1 MLENTNSKINNYNNN
16 IQSSEEFNEENIK
29 SNVKNQYLIDKK
41 LIKYKPPN
49 QTALPLVIF
58 EEGKFIIP
66 EEAKLLLS
74 QEKYKNIGIISLV
87 GKYRTGK
94 SFLLNR
100 VILNRN
106 QKSGFGVGPTF
117 KPCTK
122 GIWIWSDPIMIN
134 NVHNPSPFPSFL
146 IDTEGLGA
154 YDEEINHDSKIFLIA
169 VLISSLFI
177 FNSFGAID
185 ETAINSLSFVLNLS
199 KTIKIKN
206 NSNGNNKENEN
217 ETELAKYFPT
227 LLWLLRDFSL
237 KLEDKDGNVITEK
250 QYLEN
255 ALEEKNGTSDSIE
268 EKNRVRNLIKTYFV
282 EKDCFV
288 MVRPVEK
295 ESDLQNLQNLPD
307 ERLRKEFLEQSKI
320 FRNKVFKKTKPKTF
334 NKKPLSGAMLVE
346 LIQSI
351 LDSINKGSIPV
362 IENSWKYVLQNE
374 FIKNSKDIINK
385 FLNEIRKNREENK
398 NNSDF
403 MKNIK
408 KYSRSVAQN
417 YIKDFLKNNLI
428 DEDTKKEFSEKL
440 QIKINSE
447 LNKFDKENEKIFE
460 EKFNLEI
467 NKLSEEFIS
476 KFTGENNI
484 YKDNNIKFFEDFETF
499 KEKANQLTPDF
510 QNKNEILFDKLISIM
525 RKYFNEQIFRL
536 KEENEK
542 KIGLLNLDI
551 DQYKDK
557 IKELNEEINKS
568 KEKNKNHFSKLTND
582 IINEKLKHKSI
593 EEKMNNLLNS
603 KKLDQENFQKQLDTI
618 KNNYEN
624 KIKDLITSKKKIEE
638 ELKANN
644 EEFVIAKMNNEKVT
658 SLNEQ
663 KFIFLE
669 KEINSWKEKY
679 NNTLKESKNKENNL
693 NQEIGALREEIK
705 KLKKEKDKNENIN
718 TDRLNSNLNDLMK
731 YFKENI
737 KAQNEENKNMIQKM
751 IQEKENSNKDK
762 ELFKNYNDMV
772 MKNSD
777 LQIKLNSS
785 NFKINDL
792 ERKIDNLNIFKKI
805 VENTKMFKCKKCK
818 KLFNYEDFK
827 NHYSTCDKII
837 NEENDE
843 NKNIENN
850 LNNHNYNNILK
861 NKNINGITSMDLI
874 NNNISSSKF
883 NPDKLKIKILKGKL
897 KTDELGKY
905 YLEYILD
912 INYYS
917 QNWRLSKKFIQF
929 ANLYKTIKTMFK
941 NSINMPLSSN
951 IFVNFQN
958 NISGSFYQNK
968 IQQLEKFI
976 NEISQIEEINSSK
989 IFRKFL
995 ELDQNFDE
1003 ENDILF
1009 LKNEK
1014 FQQTMNSNNYFTNS
1028 SNKSIGFNYRYN
1040 EDTNFEQEEQNKK

>member
-1 MLENTNSKINNYNNN
+1 MNNFTNSKLFNNN
-16 IQSSEEFNEENIK
+16 LQSSQEYSVQNSIINQKQNTIENKNI
-29 SNVKNQYLIDKK
+29 SNNIPTQV
-41 LIKYKPPN
+41 
-49 QTALPLVIF
+49 ALPLVIF

-66 EEAKLLLS
+66 EEAQKLLS
-74 QEKYKNIGIISLV
+74 QEIYKNIGIISLV

-122 GIWIWSDPIMIN
+122 GIWIWSDPIIIS
-134 NVHNPSPFPSFL
+134 NVHNPTPFPCFL

-185 ETAINSLSFVLNLS
+185 ENAINSLSFVLNLS

-206 NSNGNNKENEN
+206 SDKNNNNEN
-217 ETELAKYFPT
+217 ESELAQYFPT

-237 KLEDKDGNVITEK
+237 KLEDKNGNVITEK

-255 ALEEKNGTSDSIE
+255 ALEEINGTSDSIE

-334 NKKPLSGAMLVE
+334 NKKPLTGAMLIE

-362 IENSWKYVLQNE
+362 IENSWRYVLQNE
-374 FIKNSKDIINK
+374 FIKSSKDLINK
-385 FLNEIRKNREENK
+385 FVNEIQKYREENK
-398 NNSDF
+398 KNPDF

-408 KYSRSVAQN
+408 KYSRSTAQN
-417 YIKDFLKNNLI
+417 YIKEFIKNNVL
-428 DEDTKKEFSEKL
+428 DEDNKKEFSEKL
-440 QIKINSE
+440 QNKINSE

-460 EKFNLEI
+460 EKFNIEI
-467 NKLSEEFIS
+467 NKLSDEFITQ
-476 KFTGENNI
+476 FTKENNI
-484 YKDNNIKFFEDFETF
+484 YKDNYIKFFEDIESF

-510 QNKNEILFDKLISIM
+510 PNKNGILFDQIVTLM
-525 RKYFNEQIFRL
+525 RKYFNEQIFRI

-551 DQYKDK
+551 DQYKEK
-557 IKELNEEINKS
+557 IKELNEEISKS

-582 IINEKLKHKSI
+582 IINEKLKHKNI

-603 KKLDQENFQKQLDTI
+603 KKLDQENYQKQIDTI
-618 KNNYEN
+618 KNNYES
-624 KIKDLITSKKKIEE
+624 KIKDLIINKKKLEE
-638 ELKANN
+638 ELKSNN
-644 EEFVIAKMNNEKVT
+644 DEYLINKMNHEKLS

-663 KFIFLE
+663 KFVFLE

-679 NNTLKESKNKENNL
+679 NNILKDSKNKENYL
-693 NQEIGALREEIK
+693 NQEIGGLREEIK

-718 TDRLNSNLNDLMK
+718 TDKLNSNINDLMK
-731 YFKENI
+731 YFKDNI

-751 IQEKENSNKDK
+751 LKEKENENNNK
-762 ELFKNYNDMV
+762 EMFKNYNDLM

-777 LQIKLNSS
+777 LQIKLNSC
-785 NFKINDL
+785 NYKITNL
-792 ERKIDNLNIFKKI
+792 ENNIENLNIYKNI
-805 VENTKMFKCKKCK
+805 VESTKMFKCKKCK
-818 KLFNYEDFK
+818 KLFDYDDFK
-827 NHYSTCDKII
+827 SHYTICDKNI
-837 NEENDE
+837 NDENDE
-843 NKNIENN
+843 MKSNEN
-850 LNNHNYNNILK
+850 NYNNNYNGNNLLK
-861 NKNINGITSMDLI
+861 SKNVNINGINSIDFF
-874 NNNISSSKF
+874 NNDRIKF
-883 NPDKLKIKILKGKL
+883 NPDKLKIKILKGTL
-897 KTDELGKY
+897 KTDELGKP

-941 NSINMPLSSN
+941 NTIHMPLSSN
-951 IFVNFQN
+951 IFINIGNNFN
-958 NISGSFYQNK
+958 GSFYQNK

-976 NEISQIEEINSSK
+976 KEISEIEEINTSK

-995 ELDQNFDE
+995 EIDQNFDE
-1003 ENDILF
+1003 ENDLLF
-1009 LKNEK
+1009 MKNSEK
-1014 FQQTMNSNNYFTNS
+1014 FRQTLSSINYNNSQK
-1028 SNKSIGFNYRYN
+1028 NKGTGIGYNDRYN
-1040 EDTNFEQEEQNKK
+1040 ENENDEKNKK

>member
-1 MLENTNSKINNYNNN
+1 MNDLTNSKSFNNN
-16 IQSSEEFNEENIK
+16 LQSSKDVEENNKIK
-29 SNVKNQYLIDKK
+29 LKTQNSTEYK
-41 LIKYKPPN
+41 IKYKPPS
-49 QTALPLVIF
+49 QVALPLVIF

-66 EEAKLLLS
+66 EEAKKLLS
-74 QEKYKNIGIISLV
+74 QDNYKNIGIISLV

-122 GIWIWSDPIMIN
+122 GIWIWSDPIMIT
-134 NVHNPSPFPSFL
+134 NVHSPTPFPCFL

-169 VLISSLFI
+169 ILISSLFI

-185 ETAINSLSFVLNLS
+185 ETAMNSLSFVLNLS

-206 NSNGNNKENEN
+206 ANLNKNEN
-217 ETELAKYFPT
+217 ESELAQYFPT

-255 ALEEKNGTSDSIE
+255 ALEEINGASDTIE

-295 ESDLQNLQNLPD
+295 ENDLQNLQNLPD
-307 ERLRKEFLEQSKI
+307 EKLRKEFLEQSKI

-334 NKKPLSGAMLVE
+334 NKKPLTGAMLVE
-346 LIQSI
+346 LVQSI

-374 FIKNSKDIINK
+374 FIKSSKDLINK
-385 FLNEIRKNREENK
+385 FMNEIKQYREDNK
-398 NNSDF
+398 NSPEF
-403 MKNIK
+403 LKNVK
-408 KYSRSVAQN
+408 KYSRNTAQN
-417 YIKDFLKNNLI
+417 YIKEFLKNNIL
-428 DEDTKKEFSEKL
+428 DEDNKKEFSEKL
-440 QIKINSE
+440 QTKINSE
-447 LNKFDKENEKIFE
+447 LNKYDKENEKIFE
-460 EKFNLEI
+460 EKFNVEI
-467 NKLSEEFIS
+467 NKLSDEFIS
-476 KFTGENNI
+476 KFIGENNI
-484 YKDNNIKFFEDFETF
+484 YKDNYPKFFEDFESF
-499 KEKANQLTPDF
+499 KEKACQLTPDF
-510 QNKNEILFDKLISIM
+510 PNKNEILLDKIVGIM
-525 RKYFNEQIFRL
+525 RKFFNEQIFKL

-542 KIGLLNLDI
+542 KVGLLNLDI
-551 DQYKDK
+551 EQYKDK
-557 IKELNEEINKS
+557 IKELNEEISKS

-582 IINEKLKHKSI
+582 IINEKLKHKNI

-603 KKLDQENFQKQLDTI
+603 KKLDQENYQKQIDSI
-618 KNNYEN
+618 KNNYES
-624 KIKDLITSKKKIEE
+624 KIKELILNKKKLEE
-638 ELKANN
+638 DLKANN
-644 EEFVIAKMNNEKVT
+644 EEFLVNKMNNEKIT

-663 KFIFLE
+663 KFTFLE

-679 NNTLKESKNKENNL
+679 NNNLKDSKNKEKNL

-705 KLKKEKDKNENIN
+705 KLKKEKDQNENIN
-718 TDRLNSNLNDLMK
+718 TDKLNNNLNDLMK
-731 YFKENI
+731 YFNNI
-737 KAQNEENKNMIQKM
+737 KTQNEENKSMIQKM
-751 IQEKENSNKDK
+751 LKEKENENKDK

-772 MKNSD
+772 IKNSD
-777 LQIKLNSS
+777 LQIKLNTC
-785 NFKINDL
+785 NFKINGL
-792 ERKIDNLNIFKKI
+792 ENKIDSLNIYKNI
-805 VENTKMFKCKKCK
+805 VENSKMFKCKKCK
-818 KLFNYEDFK
+818 KLFNVDDFK
-827 NHYSTCDKII
+827 NHYPNCDKDI
-837 NEENDE
+837 NENDE
-843 NKNIENN
+843 IINNENN
-850 LNNHNYNNILK
+850 FNNNNILK
-861 NKNINGITSMDLI
+861 NKNMNGITSIETL
-874 NNNISSSKF
+874 NNNINKF
-883 NPDKLKIKILKGKL
+883 NPDKLKIKILKGRL
-897 KTDELGKY
+897 KTDELGKP

-941 NSINMPLSSN
+941 NTIHMPLSSN
-951 IFVNFQN
+951 IFVNFGGN
-958 NISGSFYQNK
+958 FSGSFYQNK

-976 NEISQIEEINSSK
+976 KEISEIEEINSSK

-995 ELDQNFDE
+995 ELEQNFDE
-1003 ENDILF
+1003 ENDLLF
-1009 LKNEK
+1009 LKNNEK
-1014 FQQTMNSNNYFTNS
+1014 YHQTITSNNYNNNI
-1028 SNKSIGFNYRYN
+1028 NKGISGYNYRYN
-1040 EDTNFEQEEQNKK
+1040 EDGNDELLEEKNKK

>member
-1 MLENTNSKINNYNNN
+1 MADVLSSKDFIEQNSKRN
-16 IQSSEEFNEENIK
+16 IQSQNSP
-29 SNVKNQYLIDKK
+29 DKK
-41 LIKYKPPN
+41 QINNKPLN
-49 QTALPLVIF
+49 QLALPLVLF
-58 EEGKFIIP
+58 EESKFIIP
-66 EEAKLLLS
+66 EEAKNLLS
-74 QEKYKNIGIISLV
+74 QDKYKNIGIISLV

-134 NVHNPSPFPSFL
+134 NVHSPNPFPCFL

-206 NSNGNNKENEN
+206 NNANNNEN
-217 ETELAKYFPT
+217 ESELGKYFPT

-255 ALEEKNGTSDSIE
+255 ALEEKNGTSESIE

-307 ERLRKEFLEQSKI
+307 EKLRKEFLEQSKI

-334 NKKPLSGAMLVE
+334 NKKPLTGAMLVE
-346 LIQSI
+346 LVQSI
-351 LDSINKGSIPV
+351 FDSINKGSIPV

-374 FIKNSKDIINK
+374 FIKSSKDLINK
-385 FLNEIRKNREENK
+385 FVNEIKKHREDNK
-398 NNSDF
+398 NNDDF

-408 KYSRSVAQN
+408 KYSRTVAQN
-417 YIKDFLKNNLI
+417 YIKDFLKNNVL
-428 DEDTKKEFSEKL
+428 DEDNQKEFSEKL
-440 QIKINSE
+440 QAKINSE

-460 EKFNLEI
+460 EKFNKEI

-484 YKDNNIKFFEDFETF
+484 YKDNYPKFFEDFETF
-499 KEKANQLTPDF
+499 KENANKLTPDF
-510 QNKNEILFDKLISIM
+510 TNKNEILFEKLISIM
-525 RKYFNEQIFRL
+525 RKYFNEQIFIM

-542 KIGLLNLDI
+542 TIGLLNLDI
-551 DQYKDK
+551 EQYKDK
-557 IKELNEEINKS
+557 IKELNEELNKN

-603 KKLDQENFQKQLDTI
+603 KKMDQENYQKQIDTI
-618 KNNYEN
+618 KNNYET
-624 KIKDLITSKKKIEE
+624 KIKELMANKKKLEE
-638 ELKANN
+638 EMKANS
-644 EEFVIAKMNNEKVT
+644 EEFLIVKMNNEKIT

-663 KFIFLE
+663 KFVFLE

-679 NNTLKESKNKENNL
+679 NNVLKDSKNKENNL
-693 NQEIGALREEIK
+693 NQELGALREEIK

-718 TDRLNSNLNDLMK
+718 SDKLKNNINDLMK

-737 KAQNEENKNMIQKM
+737 KAQNEENKNMIQK
-751 IQEKENSNKDK
+751 ILKEKENENNDK
-762 ELFKNYNDMV
+762 ELFKNYNDLV

-777 LQIKLNSS
+777 LQIKLNTS
-785 NFKINDL
+785 NFKITGL
-792 ERKIDNLNIFKKI
+792 ENKIENLNIYKNI

-818 KLFNYEDFK
+818 KFFNYEDFK
-827 NHYSTCDKII
+827 THYSICDKDI
-837 NEENDE
+837 NDE
-843 NKNIENN
+843 NENHQNIYNVNN
-850 LNNHNYNNILK
+850 TIN
-861 NKNINGITSMDLI
+861 NKNINANG
-874 NNNISSSKF
+874 ISSIDLVNNKINKF

-897 KTDELGKY
+897 KTDELGKP

-917 QNWRLSKKFIQF
+917 QSWRLSKKFIQF

-941 NSINMPLSSN
+941 NNINMPESSN
-951 IFVNFQN
+951 IFVNFGN
-958 NISGSFYQNK
+958 NFNGSFYQNK

-976 NEISQIEEINSSK
+976 NEISLIEEINSSK

-995 ELDQNFDE
+995 ELDQNFNE
-1003 ENDILF
+1003 ENDF
-1009 LKNEK
+1009 LLLKNNEK
-1014 FQQTMNSNNYFTNS
+1014 FQQIINSNNYYINS
-1028 SNKSIGFNYRYN
+1028 SNKNSAFNNRYN
-1040 EDTNFEQEEQNKK
+1040 DEGNYEQEEKNKK

>member
-1 MLENTNSKINNYNNN
+1 MTDFQNSKLSNNN
-16 IQSSEEFNEENIK
+16 LKLSQEFQEQTSK
-29 SNVKNQYLIDKK
+29 QKQKNQNSIEKS
-41 LIKYKPPN
+41 LIKYKPPT

-66 EEAKLLLS
+66 EEAKNLLC
-74 QEKYKNIGIISLV
+74 QDNYKNIGIISLV

-122 GIWIWSDPIMIN
+122 GIWIWSDPIMIT
-134 NVHNPSPFPSFL
+134 NVHNPEPFPAFL

-206 NSNGNNKENEN
+206 ADNNEN
-217 ETELAKYFPT
+217 ESELAQYFPT

-237 KLEDKDGNVITEK
+237 KLEDKDGNVITER

-255 ALEEKNGTSDSIE
+255 ALEEKSGASDSIE
-268 EKNRVRNLIKTYFV
+268 EKNRVRNLIKTYFI

-307 ERLRKEFLEQSKI
+307 EKLRKEFLEQSKI
-320 FRNKVFKKTKPKTF
+320 FRNKVIKKTKPKTF
-334 NKKPLSGAMLVE
+334 KKKPLTGSMLVE

-374 FIKNSKDIINK
+374 FIKSSKDLINK
-385 FLNEIRKNREENK
+385 FINEIKKNRENNK
-398 NNSDF
+398 NNTEF
-403 MKNIK
+403 MKNIN
-408 KYSRSVAQN
+408 KYSRTTAQN
-417 YIKDFLKNNLI
+417 YIKEFLKNNML
-428 DEDTKKEFSEKL
+428 DEDNKKEFSEKL
-440 QIKINSE
+440 QSKLNSE
-447 LNKFDKENEKIFE
+447 LIKFDKENEKFFE
-460 EKFNLEI
+460 EKFNKEI
-467 NKLSEEFIS
+467 DKLAEEFIS
-476 KFTGENNI
+476 KFSGENNV
-484 YKDNNIKFFEDFETF
+484 YKDNYAKFFEDFYSF
-499 KEKANQLTPDF
+499 KEKAVGLAPDF
-510 QNKNEILFDKLISIM
+510 PNKNDILFDKILSVM
-525 RKYFNEQIFRL
+525 RKYFNEQIFRI

-542 KIGLLNLDI
+542 TVGLLNLDVE
-551 DQYKDK
+551 QYKDK
-557 IKELNEEINKS
+557 IKELNEDINKS
-568 KEKNKNHFSKLTND
+568 KEKNKNHFSRLTND
-582 IINEKLKHKSI
+582 IINEKLKHKNI

-603 KKLDQENFQKQLDTI
+603 KKLDQENYQKQIDTI
-618 KNNYEN
+618 KTNYES
-624 KIKDLITSKKKIEE
+624 KIKDLINNKKKLEE

-644 EEFVIAKMNNEKVT
+644 DEFLLIKMNNDKVT

-663 KFIFLE
+663 KFLFLE

-679 NNTLKESKNKENNL
+679 NNILKDSKNKENNL
-693 NQEIGALREEIK
+693 NQEIGGLREEIK

-718 TDRLNSNLNDLMK
+718 TDKLSNNLNDLMK
-731 YFKENI
+731 YFKDNI

-751 IQEKENSNKDK
+751 LKEKENENKDK
-762 ELFKNYNDMV
+762 DLLKNYNDII

-777 LQIKLNSS
+777 LQIKLNSC
-785 NFKINDL
+785 NYKINNL
-792 ERKIDNLNIFKKI
+792 QNKIESLNIYRNI
-805 VENTKMFKCKKCK
+805 VENSKMFKCKKCK
-818 KLFNYEDFK
+818 KLFFYDDFK
-827 NHYSTCDKII
+827 SHYSICDKDIT
-837 NEENDE
+837 EEKDE
-843 NKNIENN
+843 NNQNN
-850 LNNHNYNNILK
+850 NNILP
-861 NKNINGITSMDLI
+861 NNYMNGVSSIDFM
-874 NNNISSSKF
+874 NNNINKF
-883 NPDKLKIKILKGKL
+883 NPNKLKIKILKGTL
-897 KTDELGKY
+897 KTDELGKP

-941 NSINMPLSSN
+941 NAIHMPLSSN
-951 IFVNFQN
+951 IFVNF
-958 NISGSFYQNK
+958 GSNFNDK
-968 IQQLEKFI
+968 MQQLEKFI
-976 NEISQIEEINSSK
+976 REISEIEEINSSK

-1003 ENDILF
+1003 ENDF
-1009 LKNEK
+1009 LIMKKNEK
-1014 FQQTMNSNNYFTNS
+1014 YQQTLNSNNFNNNLNS
-1028 SNKSIGFNYRYN
+1028 KASLYNFRYN
-1040 EDTNFEQEEQNKK
+1040 EDENIEKEEKIKK

>member
-1 MLENTNSKINNYNNN
+1 MTDFTNPKAFKNNNNNLLSSDEFKEENSKLK
-16 IQSSEEFNEENIK
+16 IK
-29 SNVKNQYLIDKK
+29 SQNSPDKK
-41 LIKYKPPN
+41 QTNNKPLN
-49 QTALPLVIF
+49 QMALPLVLF

-66 EEAKLLLS
+66 EEAKNLLS
-74 QEKYKNIGIISLV
+74 QDKYKNIGIISLV

-134 NVHNPSPFPSFL
+134 NVHSPNPFPCFL

-185 ETAINSLSFVLNLS
+185 EASINSLSFVLNLS

-206 NSNGNNKENEN
+206 NNSNNNEN
-217 ETELAKYFPT
+217 ESELAQYFPT

-255 ALEEKNGTSDSIE
+255 ALEEKNGTSESIE

-307 ERLRKEFLEQSKI
+307 EKLRKEFLEQSKI

-334 NKKPLSGAMLVE
+334 NKKPLTGAMLVE
-346 LIQSI
+346 LVQSI
-351 LDSINKGSIPV
+351 LDSINKGSISV

-374 FIKNSKDIINK
+374 FIKSSKDLINK
-385 FLNEIRKNREENK
+385 FVNEIKKHREDNK
-398 NNSDF
+398 NNDDF

-417 YIKDFLKNNLI
+417 YIKDFLKNNVL
-428 DEDTKKEFSEKL
+428 DEDNQKEFSEKL
-440 QIKINSE
+440 QAKINSE

-460 EKFNLEI
+460 EKFNKEI
-467 NKLSEEFIS
+467 NKLSEEFMS
-476 KFTGENNI
+476 KFTGESNI
-484 YKDNNIKFFEDFETF
+484 YKDNYPKFFEDFEKF
-499 KEKANQLTPDF
+499 KENANKLTPDF
-510 QNKNEILFDKLISIM
+510 TNKNEILFEKLISIM
-525 RKYFNEQIFRL
+525 RKYFNEQIFRM

-542 KIGLLNLDI
+542 TVGLLNLDI
-551 DQYKDK
+551 EQYKDK
-557 IKELNEEINKS
+557 IKELNEELNKN

-603 KKLDQENFQKQLDTI
+603 KKIDQENYQKQVDTI
-618 KNNYEN
+618 KNNYET
-624 KIKDLITSKKKIEE
+624 KIKELMISKKKLEE
-638 ELKANN
+638 EMKENS
-644 EEFVIAKMNNEKVT
+644 EEFLIVKMNNEKIT

-663 KFIFLE
+663 KFVFLE

-679 NNTLKESKNKENNL
+679 NNVLKDSKNKENNL
-693 NQEIGALREEIK
+693 NQELGALREEIK

-718 TDRLNSNLNDLMK
+718 SDKLKNNINDLMK
-731 YFKENI
+731 YFKDNI
-737 KAQNEENKNMIQKM
+737 KAQNEENKNMIQK
-751 IQEKENSNKDK
+751 ILKEKENENNDK
-762 ELFKNYNDMV
+762 ELFKNYNDLV

-777 LQIKLNSS
+777 LQIKLNTS
-785 NFKINDL
+785 NFKITGL
-792 ERKIDNLNIFKKI
+792 ENKIENLNIYKNI

-818 KLFNYEDFK
+818 KFFNYEDFK
-827 NHYSTCDKII
+827 THYSICDKDI
-837 NEENDE
+837 NDE
-843 NKNIENN
+843 NENHQNIYNVNN
-850 LNNHNYNNILK
+850 TIN
-861 NKNINGITSMDLI
+861 NKNINANG
-874 NNNISSSKF
+874 ISSIDLVNNKINKF

-897 KTDELGKY
+897 KTDELGKP

-917 QNWRLSKKFIQF
+917 QSWRLSKKFIQF

-941 NSINMPLSSN
+941 NNINMPESSN
-951 IFVNFQN
+951 IFVNFGN
-958 NISGSFYQNK
+958 NFNGSFYQNK

-976 NEISQIEEINSSK
+976 NEISLIEEINSSK

-1003 ENDILF
+1003 ENDLLF
-1009 LKNEK
+1009 LKSNEK
-1014 FQQTMNSNNYFTNS
+1014 FHQIINSNNYYINS
-1028 SNKSIGFNYRYN
+1028 SNKNSGFNNRYN
-1040 EDTNFEQEEQNKK
+1040 DEGNYEQEEKNKK

>member
-1 MLENTNSKINNYNNN
+1 MNDLPNSKTFNNN
-16 IQSSEEFNEENIK
+16 LKLSEDLKEQNSKQKIKNQNSIK
-29 SNVKNQYLIDKK
+29 ST
-41 LIKYKPPN
+41 IKYKPPT

-58 EEGKFIIP
+58 ENGKFVIP
-66 EEAKLLLS
+66 EEAKNLLS
-74 QEKYKNIGIISLV
+74 QENYKNIGIISLV

-122 GIWIWSDPIMIN
+122 GIWIWSDPIMIT
-134 NVHNPSPFPSFL
+134 NVHSPTPFPCFL

-206 NSNGNNKENEN
+206 TDNNEN
-217 ETELAKYFPT
+217 DSELAQYFPT

-268 EKNRVRNLIKTYFV
+268 EKNRVRNLIKTYFI

-307 ERLRKEFLEQSKI
+307 EKLRKEFLAQSKI

-334 NKKPLSGAMLVE
+334 NKKDLTGAMLVE

-374 FIKNSKDIINK
+374 FIKSSKDLINK
-385 FLNEIRKNREENK
+385 FVNEIRKNRENNK
-398 NNSDF
+398 NNTDF
-403 MKNIK
+403 MKNIN
-408 KYSRSVAQN
+408 KYSRTTAQN
-417 YIKDFLKNNLI
+417 YIKEFLKNNML
-428 DEDTKKEFSEKL
+428 DEDNKKEFSEKL
-440 QIKINSE
+440 QTKLNSE
-447 LNKFDKENEKIFE
+447 LNKFDKENEKFFE
-460 EKFNLEI
+460 EKFNKEI
-467 NKLSEEFIS
+467 NKLEEEFIS
-476 KFTGENNI
+476 KFFGENNI
-484 YKDNNIKFFEDFETF
+484 YKDNSTKFFEEFYSF
-499 KEKANQLTPDF
+499 KEKAINLTPDF
-510 QNKNEILFDKLISIM
+510 PNKNDILFDKILSVM
-525 RKYFNEQIFRL
+525 RKYFNEQILRL

-542 KIGLLNLDI
+542 KVGLLNLDI
-551 DQYKDK
+551 EQYKDK
-557 IKELNEEINKS
+557 IKELNDDITKN

-582 IINEKLKHKSI
+582 IINEKLKHKNI

-603 KKLDQENFQKQLDTI
+603 KKLDQENYQKQMDTI
-618 KNNYEN
+618 KNNYET
-624 KIKDLITSKKKIEE
+624 KIKDLTAGKRKLEE

-644 EEFVIAKMNNEKVT
+644 DEFLVLKMNNDKIT

-663 KFIFLE
+663 KFLFLE

-693 NQEIGALREEIK
+693 NQEIGGLREEIK

-718 TDRLNSNLNDLMK
+718 TDKLNNNLNDLMK
-731 YFKENI
+731 YFKDNI

-751 IQEKENSNKDK
+751 LKEKEKENSDK
-762 ELFKNYNDMV
+762 ELLKNYNDIV

-777 LQIKLNSS
+777 LQIKLNNC
-785 NFKINDL
+785 NFKISNL
-792 ERKIDNLNIFKKI
+792 ENKIESLNIYKNI
-805 VENTKMFKCKKCK
+805 VESTKMFKCKKCQQ
-818 KLFNYEDFK
+818 LFYYDDFK
-827 NHYSTCDKII
+827 SHYSTCDGNITEEK
-837 NEENDE
+837 EENYQ
-843 NKNIENN
+843 NN
-850 LNNHNYNNILK
+850 NNILP
-861 NKNINGITSMDLI
+861 NNYINGITSIDFM
-874 NNNISSSKF
+874 NNNKNIKF
-883 NPDKLKIKILKGKL
+883 NPNKLKIKILKGTL
-897 KTDELGKY
+897 KTDELGKP

-912 INYYS
+912 INYFS
-917 QNWRLSKKFIQF
+917 QNWRLSKKFIHF

-941 NSINMPLSSN
+941 NAIHMPLSSN
-951 IFVNFQN
+951 IFVNF
-958 NISGSFYQNK
+958 GSNFNDK
-968 IQQLEKFI
+968 MQQLEKFI
-976 NEISQIEEINSSK
+976 KEISEIEEINSSK

-1003 ENDILF
+1003 ENDLLIMK
-1009 LKNEK
+1009 KNEK
-1014 FQQTMNSNNYFTNS
+1014 LQQTLNSNNYYNNINS
-1028 SNKSIGFNYRYN
+1028 KASGFNFRYN
-1040 EDTNFEQEEQNKK
+1040 EEENNEQEEKTKK